1 VRYPKRK
8 LPLNAEKWVQCCW
21 ADGILQGPFLSS
33 FLDILL
39 SSDLGCCLLMYTI
52 TALES
57 AQEHV
62 RKLSYISPCM
72 WWQSDM
78 KLKKFL
84 SIIESSL
91 VYPVLYDS
99 KRWVLCVFRSSL
111 SSWSGFKNA
120 SVVLVCLVCSM
131 CLKIAQNFGLI
142 VMFLSTPTVG
152 SWWNQLVPM
161 AACHCYLWWR
171 WWSDTL
177 WATLIR
183 LWLHFLSCYL
193 QNVVEISLQSPR

>member
-1 VRYPKRK
+1 MRLTSPSVAVVMTGIVPMQTKSESKSCTLVRYPKRK

-21 ADGILQGPFLSS
+21 AYGILQGPFLSS
-33 FLDILL
+33 FLDIFL

-62 RKLSYISPCM
+62 RKLSYVSPCM

-111 SSWSGFKNA
+111 SSDKA
-120 SVVLVCLVCSM
+120 
-131 CLKIAQNFGLI
+131 
-142 VMFLSTPTVG
+142 
-152 SWWNQLVPM
+152 
-161 AACHCYLWWR
+161 
-171 WWSDTL
+171 
-177 WATLIR
+177 
-183 LWLHFLSCYL
+183 
-193 QNVVEISLQSPR
+193 